1 MHILP
6 CDAVLLEGDCI
17 VNESMLTGESVPV
30 AKVPVAPVVFGK
42 MRLASSTFGADIA
55 KHVLFAG
62 TRLVRVKKTSLGFGG
77 SRWLDLEQHTGRGT
91 PARATAMVLRTGFN
105 TTKGA
110 LVRSILFPRP
120 NKFKFYEDSFR
131 FIGVLAAIAV
141 VGFLASI
148 GNFLRLGLTPHII
161 TVRALDLITVVVP
174 PALPATMSIGVSFA
188 LSRLRKRQIYC
199 ISPTR
204 INVCGKLNVVVFDKT
219 GTLTEEGMAVLGVQ
233 TVDYDAC
240 MFNELQEDPS
250 ALLENAAA
258 PSAPSSAFSSV
269 GSNYGTG
276 LGGFGTGFGGLAS
289 LDRSSSMTATPQ
301 RATDPSKLRVLHG
314 LATCHTV
321 KQVDGEL
328 VGDPL
333 DIKMF
338 ESTGWVLEESDDNV
352 MGVANH
358 AIAATGQR

>member
-1 MHILP
+1 
-6 CDAVLLEGDCI
+6 
-17 VNESMLTGESVPV
+17 
-30 AKVPVAPVVFGK
+30 
-42 MRLASSTFGADIA
+42 
-55 KHVLFAG
+55 
-62 TRLVRVKKTSLGFGG
+62 
-77 SRWLDLEQHTGRGT
+77 
-91 PARATAMVLRTGFN
+91 
-105 TTKGA
+105 
-110 LVRSILFPRP
+110 
-120 NKFKFYEDSFR
+120 FKFYEDSFR

-250 ALLENAAA
+250 ALLENTAA

-358 AIAATGQR
+358 AIAATGQRSRAAMPVPAVVRPPQSGRFSLSAPTSDNVYELGIIRTFDFSAALRRQSVVAKRLGARYNEVYVKGAPEAIRELCFSDTIPRDFDRTLLGFTNHGYRVIALAGKPLKMSWPKLQRLKRDA